1 MTLKV
6 YKSLLTGEEFSV
18 SLKDRDPLARQEESG
33 VEEKLSAIARDFS
46 EETKI
51 TQAQDRGPD
60 LFDLYSPESKVILND
75 IQWMLDKGIVGG
87 APVDPDIGTKKK

>member
-1 MTLKV
+1 MTVKV

-46 EETKI
+46 EGPKI
-51 TQAQDRGPD
+51 TQAQERGPD
-60 LFDLYSPESKVILND
+60 LFDLFSPESKVILDD
-75 IQWMLDKGIVGG
+75 IQWMIDEGIVGV
-87 APVDPDIGTKKK
+87 APVNSDIGKKRR